1 MSVAIEQDGLRVGGW
16 RGAGLGWLCWVGRG
30 LVRSGGCRGG
40 RGRRGRLWRWWS
52 LRWSGRMGVLGGE
65 TGEVLVDVGDVGE
78 GGAYHVGILMLDD
91 L

>member
-1 MSVAIEQDGLRVGGW
+1 MSVAIGRDGLRGGGL
-16 RGAGLGWLCWVGRG
+16 RGVGLGRLCWVEWG

-65 TGEVLVDVGDVGE
+65 TGEVLVDAGDVGE
-78 GGAYHVGILMLDD
+78 GGAYHVVMLMLDD